1 VSCPYHRL
9 RRPMTMRSK
18 GTRGKTAELSQIEA
32 AGKAC
37 CDNQASKCQN
47 VLGTNRAMTKMP
59 CVLIYW

>member
-1 VSCPYHRL
+1 MSCPYHRL
-9 RRPMTMRSK
+9 NDEAPLK
-18 GTRGKTAELSQIEA
+18 GTRGKTAELFQIEA

-37 CDNQASKCQN
+37 CDNQASKFQN